1 MNKLLIF
8 SALFCLTAVNLYAQT
23 PAPESD
29 FQVWNDTQIAIP
41 LIKTKDQKTNATT
54 SRVSLIL
61 YSTLRTGENSKR
73 FIDERIGAG
82 FEFRVNKYLT
92 FTPNVIYRA
101 GQPVTGGREY
111 ETRFRFDVG
120 LERKFNN
127 FALKNRSR
135 IEQRFRNSR
144 ANSTR
149 FRNKFTFSFP
159 VKRGKDTLFEPFV
172 ATEPFYE
179 FQSKH
184 WTRNEFSVGIS
195 KKFSPLLTGEFFY
208 LLQNNRGNTLRY
220 LNVAGINLKFTIDR
234 FAKVID

>member
-1 MNKLLIF
+1 MNKLLIIFALICF
-8 SALFCLTAVNLYAQT
+8 SALNFFAQT

-41 LIKTKDQKTNATT
+41 LVKSKDKKTE
-54 SRVSLIL
+54 RVSLIF
-61 YSTLRTGENSKR
+61 YTTLRTGENSKR
-73 FIDERIGAG
+73 FIDERFGAG

-111 ETRFRFDVG
+111 ETRLRFDVG
-120 LERKFNN
+120 LEKKFNS
-127 FALKNRSR
+127 FGIKNRSR

-144 ANSTR
+144 ADTTR
-149 FRNKFTFSFP
+149 FRNKFTLTVP
-159 VKRGKDTLFEPFV
+159 VNRNGKEIFAPFV

-195 KKFSPLLTGEFFY
+195 KKFNSSFTAEFFY
-208 LLQNNRGNTLRY
+208 LLQNNRGRTLRY
-220 LNVAGINLKFTIDR
+220 VNVAGVNLKFKIDR
-234 FAKVID
+234 FVK

>member
-8 SALFCLTAVNLYAQT
+8 FALLSFSAIHTFSQT
-23 PAPESD
+23 NAPESD
-29 FQVWNDTQIAIP
+29 FQIWNDTQIAIP
-41 LIKTKDQKTNATT
+41 LVRSKDKKTE
-54 SRVSLIL
+54 RVSLIF
-61 YSTLRTGENSKR
+61 YTTLRTGENSKR

-92 FTPNVIYRA
+92 LTPNVIYRA

-111 ETRFRFDVG
+111 ETRLRFDVG
-120 LERKFNN
+120 LEKKFKYFSIKDRN
-127 FALKNRSR
+127 R

-144 ANSTR
+144 VDSTR
-149 FRNKFTFSFP
+149 YRNKFQITVP
-159 VKRGKDTLFEPFV
+159 VKRGDKELFAPFA

-184 WTRNEFSVGIS
+184 WSRNEFTVGIS
-195 KKFSPLLTGEFFY
+195 KKFNSAMTAEFFY

-220 LNVAGINLKFTIDR
+220 VNVAGINLKFKIDR
-234 FAKVID
+234 FVK